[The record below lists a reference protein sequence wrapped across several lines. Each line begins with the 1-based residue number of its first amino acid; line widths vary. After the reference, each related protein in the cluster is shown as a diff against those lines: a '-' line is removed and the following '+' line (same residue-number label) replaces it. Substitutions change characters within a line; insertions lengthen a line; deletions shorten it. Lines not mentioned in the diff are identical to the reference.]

1 MSDFKKTKIKYPN
14 NLRLDGTKKGPGFAQ
29 IRKPNQPTTM
39 TEYSI
44 GSPGGKGG
52 ETFRP
57 SITPNMHPA
66 EANYMQMTG
75 KVSETQKRTSLTHA
89 KKRIAKGLSPFKK
102 GVYKK

>member
-1 MSDFKKTKIKYPN
+1 MSVHKKTKVKYPN
-14 NLRLDGTKKGPGFAQ
+14 HLRLDGTKKGPGFAQ

-66 EANYMQMTG
+66 EANLCRYRKSIRNT
-75 KVSETQKRTSLTHA
+75 
-89 KKRIAKGLSPFKK
+89 KKNFS
-102 GVYKK
+102 YTC